1 MLLGVDVGGTHTDAV
16 VLERNKVIAK
26 AKVLTDSE
34 NLLLS
39 ITCALEQV
47 LEKIPAS

>member
-16 VLERNKVIAK
+16 VLEFNKVVAK
-26 AKVLTDSE
+26 AKVPTNPQ

-39 ITCALEQV
+39 INCAL
-47 LEKIPAS
+47 